1 MIEEIEKFE
10 DGKIKIIFDQNNPF
24 VKMAVEIF
32 NQFLLDEG
40 MGVLNATTT
49 FIANVKLLHR
59 TFPEERETMVIEN
72 SEQLPRFG
80 LPAYERFKVEI
91 K

>member
-10 DGKIKIIFDQNNPF
+10 DEKIKIIFDQNNPF

-49 FIANVKLLHR
+49 FIANVKLLKR
-59 TFPEERETMVIEN
+59 TFPEERESMVIGNLER
-72 SEQLPRFG
+72 LPRFG
-80 LPAYERFKVEI
+80 VPVYERFKVEI

>member
-1 MIEEIEKFE
+1 MNDIQSFE
-10 DGKIKIIFDQNNPF
+10 DGKIKITLDRNNPF

-32 NQFLLDEG
+32 NQFLLDEAIG
-40 MGVLNATTT
+40 ILNASAT
-49 FIANVKLLHR
+49 FIANMKLLHR
-59 TFPEERETMVIEN
+59 TFPEERETMVIGN

-80 LPAYERFKVEI
+80 APAYERFKIEI